1 MVCNFQIFL
10 LFQREMTGNQSD
22 QGRLTLGIKPWN
34 SKRNFTTTNT
44 SQGDEESRLHM
55 RST

>member
-1 MVCNFQIFL
+1 
-10 LFQREMTGNQSD
+10 MTGNRSD